1 MYLPTFVINVPTYVI
16 NVPASLC
23 HQCTCLPLSSTNYCL
38 LSIYICHHRFI
49 MLSVYL
55 LTYIINVPTYIINV
69 PAYLCH
75 QRTFVCY
82 LVYYFIHFLPFLH
95 SFKVTYLPLS
105 SIYLGMQSQ
114 IPDIFSDIIVLTH
127 VKMKLSQTE
136 TLNNTLLL
144 DAQSKSQKIHQV
156 GQPVNAIVIVV
167 FT

>member
-1 MYLPTFVINVPTYVI
+1 MYLPTFVINVPAY
-16 NVPASLC
+16 LC
-23 HQCTCLPLSSTNYCL
+23 HQCSCLPLSSTNYCL

>member
-1 MYLPTFVINVPTYVI
+1 MYLPTFVINVPAY
-16 NVPASLC
+16 LC
-23 HQCTCLPLSSTNYCL
+23 HQCSCLPLSSTNYCL

-49 MLSVYL
+49 MFSVYL

-156 GQPVNAIVIVV
+156 GQPVNAIEIVV

>member
-1 MYLPTFVINVPTYVI
+1 MYLPNYVINVPTYVI
-16 NVPASLC
+16 NVPAYLC
-23 HQCTCLPLSSTNYCL
+23 HQCTYLCNQCTCLPLSS
-38 LSIYICHHRFI
+38 
-49 MLSVYL
+49 MYL
-55 LTYIINVPTYIINV
+55 PTFVINV

-75 QRTFVCY
+75 QQTIVCY